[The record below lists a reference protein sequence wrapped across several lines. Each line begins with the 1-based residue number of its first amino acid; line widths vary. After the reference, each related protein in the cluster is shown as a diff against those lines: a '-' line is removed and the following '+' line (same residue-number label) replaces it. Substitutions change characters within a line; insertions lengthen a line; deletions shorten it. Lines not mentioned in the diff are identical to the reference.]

1 MAYQVLAVSC
11 DGGDCPTFFINP
23 DTGAVRVRGY
33 DPNDATRELDVDIPA
48 AAWARLVAQ
57 LPR

>member
-1 MAYQVLAVSC
+1 MYELLAGSC

-23 DTGAVRVRGY
+23 KTGDVRVRGN
-33 DPNDATRELDVDIPA
+33 DPDRPGYERDVDIPA

>member
-1 MAYQVLAVSC
+1 MPFEVFASSC
-11 DGGDCPTFFINP
+11 DGGDCPTFFI
-23 DTGAVRVRGY
+23 DRSRGVVRVRGT
-33 DPNDATRELDVDIPA
+33 DPDDPSRERDVEIPP

>member
-1 MAYQVLAVSC
+1 MAFQVLAGSC

-23 DTGAVRVRGY
+23 DTGVVRVRGY
-33 DPNDATRELDVDIPA
+33 DPNDPTRELDVDIPP